1 MHRMKTGFTMLLSL
15 LAIFYFM
22 LMFCP
27 IAPIHGNP
35 IHKRRNL
42 FEFHSSLE
50 GPKSSDID
58 NIPVNSLSPYY
69 ENGGQSKESV
79 DLENFV
85 KSKLLD
91 YMLPRDLYEPFLDQE
106 NTFSPNLVKK
116 QDGYPYRSY
125 QTWANKPLQINQE
138 SGSFNPYLAAL
149 MPPASKRES
158 TMLYNNMFAN
168 SRRHRYW
175 QLQQQILQSLI
186 NSKKR
191 KS

>member
-1 MHRMKTGFTMLLSL
+1 MHRMKTGFPMLLSL

-35 IHKRRNL
+35 THKRRNL

-50 GPKSSDID
+50 GLKNSDID

-91 YMLPRDLYEPFLDQE
+91 YMLPRDLYEPFLDQ
-106 NTFSPNLVKK
+106 
-116 QDGYPYRSY
+116 
-125 QTWANKPLQINQE
+125 
-138 SGSFNPYLAAL
+138 
-149 MPPASKRES
+149 
-158 TMLYNNMFAN
+158 
-168 SRRHRYW
+168 
-175 QLQQQILQSLI
+175 
-186 NSKKR
+186 
-191 KS
+191 